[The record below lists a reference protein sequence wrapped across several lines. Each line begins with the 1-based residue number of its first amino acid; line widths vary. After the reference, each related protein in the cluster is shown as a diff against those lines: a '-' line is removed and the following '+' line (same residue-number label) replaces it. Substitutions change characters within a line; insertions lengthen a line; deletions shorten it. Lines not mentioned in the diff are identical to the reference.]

1 MASTIKVTDITYPGS
16 ANPALTINADDSV
29 SIGGGVISPQTGFKN
44 RIINGAMTI
53 DQRNA
58 GAAVTSDT
66 YCPDRWRVEEVTDG
80 AFSAQQVVDAP
91 VGFVNSLRWT
101 VTTADA
107 SLGAT
112 QYASVRQGI
121 EGFNVDD
128 LGWGT
133 ANAQTVTLSF
143 WVKSSLTGT
152 FGGAFGNAAFNRSY
166 AFTYAINAANT
177 WEYKTVTVAGDTTGT
192 WEKTNSA
199 GIQLNFGLGVGSTY
213 SGTAGAWAASGLISA
228 TGAVNVMG
236 TLSATWAITGVQ
248 LEKGSTAT
256 PFEFRSI
263 GQELALCQRYC
274 VSYGGNSAYEI
285 VSNGFAISTGEVNAI
300 TALPIQMRA
309 TPSMSVVGA
318 FQISDGVTGFI
329 VFVFSLLAIQTG
341 TQQVCISAT
350 SSGLTTHRPYRIEAN
365 NSTAARIFFISE
377 L

>member
-16 ANPALTINADDSV
+16 ANTAITINADDSV

-263 GQELALCQRYC
+263 GQELALCQRY
-274 VSYGGNSAYEI
+274 YNNNLLAYE
-285 VSNGFAISTGEVNAI
+285 
-300 TALPIQMRA
+300 
-309 TPSMSVVGA
+309 
-318 FQISDGVTGFI
+318 
-329 VFVFSLLAIQTG
+329 
-341 TQQVCISAT
+341 
-350 SSGLTTHRPYRIEAN
+350 GLTTGELSGTGYYGQTMRASPTLT
-365 NSTAARIFFISE
+365 STDVQGKSGITGLVDWYNTCFQWWLGGASNEFTAKKITASAE